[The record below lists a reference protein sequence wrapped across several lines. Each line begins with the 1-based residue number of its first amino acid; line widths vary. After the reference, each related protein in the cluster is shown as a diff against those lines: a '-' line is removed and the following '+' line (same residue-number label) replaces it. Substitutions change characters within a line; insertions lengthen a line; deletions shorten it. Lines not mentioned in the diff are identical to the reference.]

1 MNNQRRTISEG
12 RDMRKKT
19 MSEKQ
24 LEVNE
29 DDESETFPF
38 NVHADGGVLDTD
50 GEDFKLALTFDPELK
65 ILDSDGEP
73 TDDTDWQGMVDAITF
88 LPNGEQRLIYAW
100 FYCLKITARSKF
112 KGYRKAGK
120 STQQARNAIKPF
132 IVPLGDGTVTGDP
145 LATKQ
150 ANAVF
155 AKAAKGKSKAEVLA
169 DITAKVDA
177 MFLAEDSEESAE

>member
-50 GEDFKLALTFDPELK
+50 
-65 ILDSDGEP
+65 
-73 TDDTDWQGMVDAITF
+73 
-88 LPNGEQRLIYAW
+88 
-100 FYCLKITARSKF
+100 
-112 KGYRKAGK
+112 
-120 STQQARNAIKPF
+120 
-132 IVPLGDGTVTGDP
+132 
-145 LATKQ
+145 
-150 ANAVF
+150 
-155 AKAAKGKSKAEVLA
+155 
-169 DITAKVDA
+169 
-177 MFLAEDSEESAE
+177 